1 MTNYNAVKV
10 TDKEMLDK
18 LYEDSALTI
27 EGLSEESIPDFLD
40 WINETAKTE
49 DNVNVYITEGKVMNN
64 VYGLTKDNAYPNE
77 CTIVS
82 IMLSDIENANTLI
95 MRRFEVGGRWFDDV
109 VDNNLSREHR
119 EYMWG
124 TM

>member
-1 MTNYNAVKV
+1 MTNYNVVKV
-10 TDKEMLDK
+10 TDKDMLDK

-49 DNVNVYITEGKVMNN
+49 DNVNVYITKGKVMNN
-64 VYGLTKDNAYPNE
+64 VYGLTKDNAYPDD

-82 IMLSDIENANTLI
+82 VMLSDIENANTLI
-95 MRRFEVGGRWFDDV
+95 MRRFNVGGRWFDDI

-119 EYMWG
+119 ECM
-124 TM
+124 